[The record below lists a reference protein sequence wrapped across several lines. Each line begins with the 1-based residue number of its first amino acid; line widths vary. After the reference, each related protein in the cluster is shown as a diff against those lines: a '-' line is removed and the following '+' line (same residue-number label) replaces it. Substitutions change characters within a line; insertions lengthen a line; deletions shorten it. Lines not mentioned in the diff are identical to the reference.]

1 MERYE
6 QLMKELFTRHPSFQA
21 VGKEAY
27 HPGLEGMQVMDGLM
41 GHPHRKYKCIHVAGT
56 NGKGSVCHLMAA
68 ALAAQGYKVGLY
80 TSPHLL
86 DFRERMRIISSAGWP
101 QTESPSSAEV
111 ESHLWTGAGSQSQ
124 ARTAYQLIDKEAV
137 LEFCEKWQGDYDRLG
152 LSFFEITTL
161 MAFDWF
167 ARCEVDYAVIE
178 TGLGGRLDSTN
189 IIRPELSIITSI
201 GLDHCDIL
209 GNTLA
214 EIAFEKAGIIK
225 ARVPVVIGEGG
236 PEINPVFE
244 KKVLYTNLPEP
255 CFGGDRTQIMS
266 LLHYAEKEP
275 GIDMAEQVPGIDF
288 SDGPSEKPDA
298 FERLLGEMDLPG
310 VYQRANLRTVLCALR
325 VLAENPDAGGDGLRC
340 ENASGPATSKN
351 ALHKTPASARRLRY
365 ALAHAA
371 ALTGLRGRWERL
383 QSAPEVIGDI
393 GHNAHGLRQNCAVLQ
408 AELDKGRRVWMIYG
422 SVSDKD
428 VAAAVSLLPAGADL
442 ILTAADNPRALRPEK
457 IFALLPAGTRAAS
470 SGEGPAAAS
479 GTSAADTPRFR
490 SIRVIPTVAEA
501 VDLALRDAAPE
512 DLIYIGGSS
521 YLVAEALRKFE
532 R

>member
-6 QLMKELFTRHPSFQA
+6 RIMKELFTRHPSFQA

-41 GHPHRKYKCIHVAGT
+41 GHPHRQYKCIHVAGT
-56 NGKGSVCHLMAA
+56 NGKGSVCHMLAA
-68 ALAAQGYKVGLY
+68 ALAAQGFKVGLY

-86 DFRERMRIISSAGWP
+86 DFRERMRVISLEGGTSAG
-101 QTESPSSAEV
+101 A
-111 ESHLWTGAGSQSQ
+111 GA
-124 ARTAYQLIDKEAV
+124 AAFRLIDKEAA
-137 LEFCEKWQGDYDRLG
+137 LEFCDKWQGDYDRLG

-167 ARCEVDYAVIE
+167 ARCGVDYAVIE

-189 IIRPELSIITSI
+189 IIRPELSVITSI

-225 ARVPVVIGEGG
+225 PRVPVVIGEGG

-244 KKVLYTNLPEP
+244 KKVLYTNLSEP
-255 CFGGDRTQIMS
+255 CFGGDRKQIMS

-275 GIDMAEQVPGIDF
+275 TPNINDD
-288 SDGPSEKPDA
+288 PSEKPEDA

-310 VYQRANLRTVLCALR
+310 VYQRTNLRTVLCALR
-325 VLAENPDAGGDGLRC
+325 VLAENEGKTRSDGS
-340 ENASGPATSKN
+340 ASCPVLLTKPLQE
-351 ALHKTPASARRLRY
+351 ALL
-365 ALAHAA
+365 HAA

-383 QSAPEVIGDI
+383 QESPEVICDI
-393 GHNAHGLRQNCAVLQ
+393 GHNAHGLRQNCATLQ
-408 AELDKGRRVWMIYG
+408 AELDKGRRVWIIYG

-428 VAAAVSLLPAGADL
+428 VAAAVALLPAGADL
-442 ILTAADNPRALRPEK
+442 MLTAADNPRALRPEK
-457 IFALLPAGTRAAS
+457 IRALLP
-470 SGEGPAAAS
+470 
-479 GTSAADTPRFR
+479 SAPGFR
-490 SIRVIPTVAEA
+490 SVRIAPTVAEA
-501 VDLALRDAAPE
+501 VDTVLSDAAPE

-521 YLVAEALRKFE
+521 YLVAEALKKFGPAI
-532 R
+532 

>member
-6 QLMKELFTRHPSFQA
+6 RIMEELFTRHPSFQA

-56 NGKGSVCHLMAA
+56 NGKGSVCHLLAA
-68 ALAAQGYKVGLY
+68 ALAAQGHKVGLY

-86 DFRERMRIISSAGWP
+86 DFRERIRILSF
-101 QTESPSSAEV
+101 E
-111 ESHLWTGAGSQSQ
+111 AGSLTGTIT
-124 ARTAYQLIDKEAV
+124 REGV
-137 LEFCEKWQGDYDRLG
+137 LEFCDQWQGDYDRLG

-167 ARCEVDYAVIE
+167 ARCGVDYAVIE

-189 IIRPELSIITSI
+189 IIRPELSVITSI

-225 ARVPVVIGEGG
+225 PRVPVVIGEGG
-236 PEINPVFE
+236 PDINPVFE
-244 KKVLYTNLPEP
+244 KKVLYTNLSES
-255 CFGGDRTQIMS
+255 CFGGDKAQIMN

-275 GIDMAEQVPGIDF
+275 VSGLTENG
-288 SDGPSEKPDA
+288 SDGVSEESA
-298 FERLLGEMDLPG
+298 FDRLLAEMDLPG
-310 VYQRANLRTVLCALR
+310 AYQRANLRTVLCTLR
-325 VLAENPDAGGDGLRC
+325 VLGEAPGCGDDGRNPAP
-340 ENASGPATSKN
+340 ES
-351 ALHKTPASARRLRY
+351 LRY
-365 ALAHAA
+365 ALTHAA

-383 QSAPEVIGDI
+383 QDAPEVIGDI
-393 GHNAHGLRQNCAVLQ
+393 GHNAHGLRHNCATLQ
-408 AELDKGRRVWMIYG
+408 AELDKGRRVWMVYG

-428 VAAAVSLLPAGADL
+428 VAAAVALLPAGADL
-442 ILTAADNPRALRPEK
+442 ILTAAGNPRALRPEK
-457 IFALLPAGTRAAS
+457 ILALLVPA
-470 SGEGPAAAS
+470 
-479 GTSAADTPRFR
+479 RFR
-490 SIRVIPTVAEA
+490 SCRIRPTVAEA
-501 VDLALRDAAPE
+501 VDLALREAAPE

-532 R
+532 RKIGV

>member
-1 MERYE
+1 MERYD
-6 QLMKELFTRHPSFQA
+6 QLMQELFTRHPSFQA

-41 GHPHRKYKCIHVAGT
+41 GHPHRQYKCIHVAGT

-86 DFRERMRIISSAGWP
+86 DFRERIRVISLAEGMA
-101 QTESPSSAEV
+101 ESWDTP
-111 ESHLWTGAGSQSQ
+111 
-124 ARTAYQLIDKEAV
+124 AYQLIDKDGV
-137 LEFCEKWQGDYDRLG
+137 LAFCEKWQEHYDRLG

-167 ARCEVDYAVIE
+167 ARSGVDYAVIE
-178 TGLGGRLDSTN
+178 TGLGGRMDSTN

-255 CFGGDRTQIMS
+255 CFGGDKNQIMS
-266 LLHYAEKEP
+266 LLHYAEKEAGLDLGDSP
-275 GIDMAEQVPGIDF
+275 
-288 SDGPSEKPDA
+288 SDGQGAA
-298 FERLLGEMDLPG
+298 FERLLAEMDLPG

-325 VLAENPDAGGDGLRC
+325 VLAGAPPTGHLSPTVAN
-340 ENASGPATSKN
+340 
-351 ALHKTPASARRLRY
+351 

-383 QSAPEVIGDI
+383 QSTPEVIGDI
-393 GHNAHGLRQNCAVLQ
+393 GHNAHGLRQNCATLQ
-408 AELDKGRRVWMIYG
+408 AELDKGRRVWLVYG

-428 VAAAVSLLPAGADL
+428 VAAAVALLPTGADL
-442 ILTAADNPRALRPEK
+442 ILTAANNPRALRPEK
-457 IFALLPAGTRAAS
+457 IYELIAP
-470 SGEGPAAAS
+470 E
-479 GTSAADTPRFR
+479 RFR
-490 SIRVIPTVAEA
+490 SCRIASSVTQA
-501 VDLALRDAAPE
+501 VDLALHDAAPE
-512 DLIYIGGSS
+512 DLVYIGGSS

-532 R
+532 K

>member
-41 GHPHRKYKCIHVAGT
+41 GHPHRQYKCIHVAGT

-68 ALAAQGYKVGLY
+68 AIAAQGFKVGLY

-86 DFRERMRIISSAGWP
+86 DFRERMRIISLEGEMSE
-101 QTESPSSAEV
+101 TENRSKA
-111 ESHLWTGAGSQSQ
+111 
-124 ARTAYQLIDKEAV
+124 AYRLIDKEAV

-167 ARCEVDYAVIE
+167 ARCGVDYAVIE

-209 GNTLA
+209 GKTLA

-236 PEINPVFE
+236 PDINPVFE
-244 KKVLYTNLPEP
+244 KKMLYTNLPEP

-275 GIDMAEQVPGIDF
+275 GLDIAEQVPGIDLN
-288 SDGPSEKPDA
+288 DETSEKPADA
-298 FERLLGEMDLPG
+298 FERLLNEMDLPG

-325 VLAENPDAGGDGLRC
+325 VLKAQ
-340 ENASGPATSKN
+340 ATV
-351 ALHKTPASARRLRY
+351 RLRY

-371 ALTGLRGRWERL
+371 VLTGLRGRWERL

-428 VAAAVSLLPAGADL
+428 VAAAVALLPAGADL

-457 IFALLPAGTRAAS
+457 ICALLHVDAPADAS
-470 SGEGPAAAS
+470 AISSAHVAS
-479 GTSAADTPRFR
+479 GTSTAAAPRFR
-490 SIRVIPTVAEA
+490 SIRIAPTVTEA

-532 R
+532 

>member
-6 QLMKELFTRHPSFQA
+6 RIMEELFTRHPSFQA

-56 NGKGSVCHLMAA
+56 NGKGSVCHL
-68 ALAAQGYKVGLY
+68 LAAVLTARGYKVGLY

-86 DFRERMRIISSAGWP
+86 DFRERIRIISFEGEMP
-101 QTESPSSAEV
+101 E
-111 ESHLWTGAGSQSQ
+111 
-124 ARTAYQLIDKEAV
+124 TAFRLINKEGV
-137 LEFCEKWQGDYDRLG
+137 LDFCDQWQGDYDRLG

-167 ARCEVDYAVIE
+167 ARCGVDYAVIE

-189 IIRPELSIITSI
+189 IIRPELSVITSI

-225 ARVPVVIGEGG
+225 PRVPVVIGEGG

-244 KKVLYTNLPEP
+244 KKVLYTNLSEP

-275 GIDMAEQVPGIDF
+275 GPDLGNLS
-288 SDGPSEKPDA
+288 SDGPASA
-298 FERLLGEMDLPG
+298 FEHLLAEMDLPG
-310 VYQRANLRTVLCALR
+310 AYQRANLRTVLCALR
-325 VLAENPDAGGDGLRC
+325 VLAGAPGRGDDGRNPAP
-340 ENASGPATSKN
+340 ES
-351 ALHKTPASARRLRY
+351 LRY
-365 ALAHAA
+365 ALTHAA

-383 QSAPEVIGDI
+383 QDAPEVIGDI
-393 GHNAHGLRQNCAVLQ
+393 GHNAHGLRLNCATLQ
-408 AELDKGRRVWMIYG
+408 AELDKGRRVWMVYG

-428 VAAAVSLLPAGADL
+428 VAAAVALLPAGADL
-442 ILTAADNPRALRPEK
+442 ILTAAGNPRALRPEK
-457 IFALLPAGTRAAS
+457 ILALLVPA
-470 SGEGPAAAS
+470 
-479 GTSAADTPRFR
+479 RFR
-490 SIRVIPTVAEA
+490 SCRIRPTVAEA
-501 VDLALRDAAPE
+501 VDLALREAAPE

-532 R
+532 RKTGV

>member
-68 ALAAQGYKVGLY
+68 ALAAQGCKVGLY

-86 DFRERMRIISSAGWP
+86 DFRERIRIISSAGWP

-111 ESHLWTGAGSQSQ
+111 ESHSWTGAGSQSQ

-236 PEINPVFE
+236 PDINPVFE

-325 VLAENPDAGGDGLRC
+325 VLAEGEGLRC
-340 ENASGPATSKN
+340 DNASGPAASKN
-351 ALHKTPASARRLRY
+351 ALHKTSTSARRLRY

-457 IFALLPAGTRAAS
+457 ILALLV
-470 SGEGPAAAS
+470 
-479 GTSAADTPRFR
+479 SARFR
-490 SIRVIPTVAEA
+490 SCRIRPTVAEA

>member
-6 QLMKELFTRHPSFQA
+6 RIMKELFTRHPSFQA

-41 GHPHRKYKCIHVAGT
+41 GHPHRQYRCIHVAGT

-68 ALAAQGYKVGLY
+68 ALAAQGFKVGLY
-80 TSPHLL
+80 PSPHLL
-86 DFRERMRIISSAGWP
+86 DFRERMRVISLEGGTSAG
-101 QTESPSSAEV
+101 A
-111 ESHLWTGAGSQSQ
+111 GA
-124 ARTAYQLIDKEAV
+124 AAFRLIDKEAA
-137 LEFCEKWQGDYDRLG
+137 LEFCDKWQGDYDRLG

-167 ARCEVDYAVIE
+167 ARCGVDYAVIE

-189 IIRPELSIITSI
+189 IIRPELSVITSI

-225 ARVPVVIGEGG
+225 PRVPVVIGEGG

-244 KKVLYTNLPEP
+244 KKVLYTNLSEP

-325 VLAENPDAGGDGLRC
+325 VLAENPDAGGDGR
-340 ENASGPATSKN
+340 NPAPES
-351 ALHKTPASARRLRY
+351 LRY

-393 GHNAHGLRQNCAVLQ
+393 G
-408 AELDKGRRVWMIYG
+408 
-422 SVSDKD
+422 
-428 VAAAVSLLPAGADL
+428 
-442 ILTAADNPRALRPEK
+442 
-457 IFALLPAGTRAAS
+457 
-470 SGEGPAAAS
+470 
-479 GTSAADTPRFR
+479 
-490 SIRVIPTVAEA
+490 
-501 VDLALRDAAPE
+501 
-512 DLIYIGGSS
+512 
-521 YLVAEALRKFE
+521 
-532 R
+532 

>member
-41 GHPHRKYKCIHVAGT
+41 GHPHRQYKCIHVAGT

-86 DFRERMRIISSAGWP
+86 DFRERIRIISSAF
-101 QTESPSSAEV
+101 
-111 ESHLWTGAGSQSQ
+111 
-124 ARTAYQLIDKEAV
+124 RLIDKEAV
-137 LEFCEKWQGDYDRLG
+137 LNFCEKWQGDYDRLG

-167 ARCEVDYAVIE
+167 ARCGVDYAVIE

-236 PEINPVFE
+236 PDINPVFE

-275 GIDMAEQVPGIDF
+275 GLDIAEQVPGIDF
-288 SDGPSEKPDA
+288 NDGPSEKPDA

-325 VLAENPDAGGDGLRC
+325 VLAEGEGLRC
-340 ENASGPATSKN
+340 ENAAGPAN
-351 ALHKTPASARRLRY
+351 VRY

-393 GHNAHGLRQNCAVLQ
+393 GHNAHGLRQNCATLQ

-428 VAAAVSLLPAGADL
+428 VAAAVALLPTGADL

-457 IFALLPAGTRAAS
+457 IRDLLPGADESPAS
-470 SGEGPAAAS
+470 AAA
-479 GTSAADTPRFR
+479 AAPRFR
-490 SIRVIPTVAEA
+490 SIRIAPTVSEA

-532 R
+532 

>member
-68 ALAAQGYKVGLY
+68 ALAAQGFKVGLY

-86 DFRERMRIISSAGWP
+86 DFRERMRIVSLEGEMPEVSASSS
-101 QTESPSSAEV
+101 TEAENRLKS
-111 ESHLWTGAGSQSQ
+111 EAQSRLR
-124 ARTAYQLIDKEAV
+124 AEAAYRLIDKEGV

-167 ARCEVDYAVIE
+167 ARCGVDYAVIE

-236 PEINPVFE
+236 PDINPVFE

-275 GIDMAEQVPGIDF
+275 GLDIAEQVPGIDF
-288 SDGPSEKPDA
+288 NDGPSEKPDA

-325 VLAENPDAGGDGLRC
+325 VLAEGEGLRC
-340 ENASGPATSKN
+340 ENAAGPAN
-351 ALHKTPASARRLRY
+351 VRY

-393 GHNAHGLRQNCAVLQ
+393 GHNAHGLRQNCATLQ

-428 VAAAVSLLPAGADL
+428 VAAAVALLPAGADL

-457 IFALLPAGTRAAS
+457 IRALLPDAARAAS
-470 SGEGPAAAS
+470 SREGPADASASSSAPAAS
-479 GTSAADTPRFR
+479 DTSSASGASRFR
-490 SIRVIPTVAEA
+490 SIRIAPTVAEA

-532 R
+532 